1 LSTYENDAQVAE
13 ALFEAVQSD
22 KQQQESAPVQPVPPP
37 VPENKPEEPVTGS
50 AQEQPPAEEQPD
62 SFTGLDPNAIPE
74 ELQPY
79 YRSMQADYT
88 RSKQNIAEE
97 RRAYETLEQ
106 FGGVEAAQEAVQFV
120 SALATDPQYALQ
132 VHEQLT
138 EALTQAG
145 LTPSQASREA
155 ARQINEAVTDTPAE
169 SAPTGLDDDYGL
181 GLDPAIERKLAAME
195 ARDAEL
201 NRTLEEMKQWR
212 EREEENRIQYAMMAE
227 MERQH
232 ADVVN
237 EHHFDND
244 QMSAVYALA
253 YSTGGDL
260 RSAAEIYNGL
270 ADQIVTGYLEK
281 KATVTSGAPVSIPAT
296 GGGEQPMQF
305 TDLNDPGLE
314 KLVQQRL
321 DFERAQGNL

>member
-1 LSTYENDAQVAE
+1 LSTYENDAQAAE
-13 ALFEAVQSD
+13 ALFEAVQVD
-22 KQQQESAPVQPVPPP
+22 KQEQASAPVQPVPPP
-37 VPENKPEEPVTGS
+37 VPENKPDEPVTGS
-50 AQEQPPAEEQPD
+50 AQEQPADEPD
-62 SFTGLDPNAIPE
+62 SFTGIDPNAIPE
-74 ELQPY
+74 DLQPF

-88 RSKQNIAEE
+88 RSKQSLAEE
-97 RRAYETLEQ
+97 RRAYEALEQ

-155 ARQINEAVTDTPAE
+155 ARQINEAVSEAPAE
-169 SAPTGLDDDYGL
+169 SAPSNLDDDYGL
-181 GLDPAIERKLAAME
+181 GLDPAVEQRIARQEQLAAE
-195 ARDAEL
+195 QKRE
-201 NRTLEEMKQWR
+201 LEELRRWR
-212 EREEENRIQYAMMAE
+212 EQEEENRIQYAMMAE

-237 EHHFDND
+237 EYHFDND
-244 QMSAVYALA
+244 QMGAVYALA

-260 RSAAEIYNGL
+260 RAAADVYNSL
-270 ADQIVTGYLEK
+270 ADQIVTGYIEK
-281 KATVTSGAPVSIPAT
+281 KASVTSPATIPAT

-314 KLVQQRL
+314 KLVNQRL